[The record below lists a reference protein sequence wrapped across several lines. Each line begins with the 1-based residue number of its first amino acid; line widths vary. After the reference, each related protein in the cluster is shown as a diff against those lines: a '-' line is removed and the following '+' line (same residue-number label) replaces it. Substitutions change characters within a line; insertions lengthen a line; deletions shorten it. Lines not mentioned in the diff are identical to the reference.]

1 MTNLVDIE
9 PKESIYEE
17 IVTRDIR
24 RNSERKRLDR
34 SISCPASRKTS
45 VDEMGRHNKSVENIR
60 NCEQEESLYAVVN
73 GDDLEFMRLRDLLE
87 VEENKGRN
95 RDVQGAE
102 ERVIAQA
109 FEVVQQDR
117 DLGENDSGCDCSTS
131 SKDMITEMVR
141 QRPNALDIRTV
152 DNATIYSE
160 VLHLSPASQ
169 IDLPSGRRTR
179 ESDNPILR
187 QEVVPSNSASPS
199 TSVPPSRT
207 GSLKRAKTVDS
218 TKSAS
223 GDSGIQEDVYQ
234 NFARRQMTR
243 ASSCHQFQVYANAST
258 AKNQDSVYANM
269 DDHQKDSL
277 NESQDSVYAN
287 MDDDPADSRPR
298 ASSRP
303 IAIQSSQR
311 KSPYQPELIY
321 SDLDF
326 DEDASISTDYLS
338 SSPGNAS
345 STSSGLSSFTNQ
357 ITTSVSPPPLPSRPA
372 SVYARRRQT
381 SFSSVSMSS
390 YSSGVSILKA
400 HFIGTSSV
408 HRAAN
413 ENIDHAIKETVHKT
427 NMLEIKS
434 VCVDIQKDM
443 IKFSNLSSPY
453 ECVLEFSVDSMHLM
467 DHYSKD
473 KRFMGFVVSQTGKE
487 AVCHVFQSDQTAE
500 ILETVKDVYRE
511 MPMVSLNGTKLLE
524 RLKMEGE
531 SYQEKRCF
539 VQDYC
544 PEKT

>member
-9 PKESIYEE
+9 PSESIYEE

-34 SISCPASRKTS
+34 SVSCPASRKTS
-45 VDEMGRHNKSVENIR
+45 AEMGRHKSVENIR
-60 NCEQEESLYAVVN
+60 NGEQEESLYAVVN

-87 VEENKGRN
+87 AEENKGRN
-95 RDVQGAE
+95 RDVQAGE
-102 ERVIAQA
+102 GRVIAQA
-109 FEVVQQDR
+109 FEVQQDR

-131 SKDMITEMVR
+131 SKDLTTEMGR
-141 QRPNALDIRTV
+141 QRPNTLDLRG

-160 VLHLSPASQ
+160 ILHLSPASQ

-187 QEVVPSNSASPS
+187 QEVIPSNSASPS

-207 GSLKRAKTVDS
+207 GSLKRAKTGDS

-234 NFARRQMTR
+234 NFARRHVRR
-243 ASSCHQFQVYANAST
+243 ASSCHQFQVYENAST
-258 AKNQDSVYANM
+258 AK
-269 DDHQKDSL
+269 
-277 NESQDSVYAN
+277 SQDSVYAN
-287 MDDDPADSRPR
+287 MDEPEKNGLNESQDSAYANMDEDPADSRPR

-303 IAIQSSQR
+303 IAIQSNQR
-311 KSPYQPELIY
+311 KTAFQPELIY

-326 DEDASISTDYLS
+326 DEDTSTDYLS

-357 ITTSVSPPPLPSRPA
+357 ITTSVSPPPLPNRPA

-390 YSSGVSILKA
+390 YSSGASVLKA

-408 HRAAN
+408 HRASN
-413 ENIDHAIKETVHKT
+413 DNIDHAIKETVHKT

-434 VCVDIQKDM
+434 VSVDIQKNM
-443 IKFSNLSSPY
+443 IKFGNLSSPY
-453 ECVLEFSVDSMHLM
+453 ECVLQFSVDNIHLM

-511 MPMVSLNGTKLLE
+511 MPMVS
-524 RLKMEGE
+524 
-531 SYQEKRCF
+531 C
-539 VQDYC
+539 
-544 PEKT
+544 